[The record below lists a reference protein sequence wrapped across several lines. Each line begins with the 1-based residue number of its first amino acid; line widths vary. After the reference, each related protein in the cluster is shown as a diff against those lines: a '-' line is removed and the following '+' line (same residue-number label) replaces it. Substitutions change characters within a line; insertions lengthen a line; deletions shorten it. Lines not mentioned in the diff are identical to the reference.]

1 MKKNQLDRKYYVDLL
16 VFCGAITVVAVF
28 AAGFIPEAEESVAA
42 TARGVGRISPLIP
55 GSGSF
60 WGDILVMAVGAWI
73 CLRWASG
80 IDDTKTIKSKRKKP
94 WWRRILF
101 P

>member
-1 MKKNQLDRKYYVDLL
+1 MAENQLDRKYNVDNAVVLA
-16 VFCGAITVVAVF
+16 AITVVAIF
-28 AAGFIPEAEESVAA
+28 AAGFIPEAGESTVTA
-42 TARGVGRISPLIP
+42 ARGFPMLYRGT
-55 GSGSF
+55 GSF
-60 WGDILVMAVGAWI
+60 WGDALVMAVGAWV

-80 IDDTKTIKSKRKKP
+80 IDDVKTTKPKRKRS